1 MSYVPASMC
10 EASQANRGKSVVA
23 LFPLVAH
30 GVRDKSGQ
38 GLAGLKDGFGGPKAG
53 RQRLIPDNSS

>member
-1 MSYVPASMC
+1 MC